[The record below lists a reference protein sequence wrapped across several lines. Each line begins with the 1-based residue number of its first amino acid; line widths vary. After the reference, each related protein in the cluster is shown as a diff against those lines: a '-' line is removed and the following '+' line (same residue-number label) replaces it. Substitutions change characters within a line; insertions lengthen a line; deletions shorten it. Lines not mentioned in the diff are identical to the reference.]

1 MTQEPAHHTLIKHFE
16 SCKLKPYLCSAGVP
30 TIGWGSTYYPD
41 GRKVTMQDP
50 AITQLAADALFLVT
64 VAEYERGVSKM
75 LARVAKSNV
84 HGAFASFSFNV
95 GLDDDADTLAE
106 GFGDSSMLRIFN
118 AGAPLMEVATKML
131 AWNKVKGVPSWGV
144 MRRRLAE
151 AHLLLT
157 GNLKLDWDRK
167 EHGF

>member
-1 MTQEPAHHTLIKHFE
+1 MSQEPLHHTLIKHFE

-30 TIGWGSTYYPD
+30 TIGWGSTFYP
-41 GRKVTMQDP
+41 GGTKVTMKDP
-50 AITQLAADALFLVT
+50 AITQGVADALFVAT
-64 VAEYERGVSKM
+64 VGLFEQGVSKM
-75 LARVAKSNV
+75 LARVAKPHV
-84 HGAFASFSFNV
+84 HGAFVSFAFNV

-106 GFGDSSMLRIFN
+106 GFGDSSMLRIYN
-118 AGAPLMEVATKML
+118 AGAPLMDVATKML
-131 AWNKVKGVPSWGV
+131 AWNKVKGVPTWGV